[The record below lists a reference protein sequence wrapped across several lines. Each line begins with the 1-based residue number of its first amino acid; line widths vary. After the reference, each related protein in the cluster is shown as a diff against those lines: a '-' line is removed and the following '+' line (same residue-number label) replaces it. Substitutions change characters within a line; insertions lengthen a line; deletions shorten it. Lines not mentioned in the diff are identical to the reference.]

1 MMAKNIQKVNITVA
15 GGYQPN
21 IVNLEKGV
29 PAQLTFTRTNA
40 QGCLDVVH
48 SKDLNFETD
57 LPLNDAQTVE
67 IPTDK
72 AGEFNF
78 SCGMDMFSG
87 KVVIK

>member
-1 MMAKNIQKVNITVA
+1 MAKNTQKVNITVA

-21 IVNLEKGV
+21 VVNLEKGI

-40 QGCLDVVH
+40 QGCLDAVH

-57 LPLNDAQTVE
+57 LPLNDAQTVD

-78 SCGMDMFSG
+78 SCGMDMFNG